1 MIAAGALNRRACQPR
16 FRTAIKKVP
25 QRLDFE
31 GLARII
37 PIVQCNNNGS
47 PTSYSK
53 ELTMYQ
59 TPEQLIALNKANL
72 ETVLRLAGVALDG
85 AERLIDLQLK
95 TAKSVLADGL
105 QNARAMTA
113 VRDFDQFAALKDS
126 VVQPT
131 FEKATAY
138 AKEVYDVATATQ
150 ADVSK
155 LVEEQ
160 VQEFNKQCISALDQ
174 MVKTAPAGSEVGI
187 AAMKSTLA
195 AVNTGFDN
203 FTKVAKQF
211 GEATQNN
218 IEVVANQTIEA
229 AKKAKKVA

>member
-1 MIAAGALNRRACQPR
+1 
-16 FRTAIKKVP
+16 
-25 QRLDFE
+25 
-31 GLARII
+31 
-37 PIVQCNNNGS
+37 
-47 PTSYSK
+47 
-53 ELTMYQ
+53 MYQ
-59 TPEQLIALNKANL
+59 TPEQLIAINKASVEAALRFAGAAL
-72 ETVLRLAGVALDG
+72 EG
-85 AERLIDLQLK
+85 AERLIGVQLK
-95 TAKSVLADGL
+95 TAKSALNDGL
-105 QNARAMTA
+105 QNARALTS
-113 VRDFDQFAALKDS
+113 VRDVDQLAALKDT

-138 AKEVYDVATATQ
+138 AKEVYDVASATQ
-150 ADVSK
+150 ADLSR

-160 VQEFNKQCISALDQ
+160 VSEFNRQMISALDQ
-174 MVKTAPAGSEVGI
+174 FVKTAPAGSEVGI

-195 AVNTGFDN
+195 AVNSGFDN

>member
-1 MIAAGALNRRACQPR
+1 
-16 FRTAIKKVP
+16 
-25 QRLDFE
+25 
-31 GLARII
+31 
-37 PIVQCNNNGS
+37 
-47 PTSYSK
+47 
-53 ELTMYQ
+53 MYQ

-72 ETVLRLAGVALDG
+72 ETALRLAGVALDG
-85 AERLIDLQLK
+85 AERLFDLQLK

-105 QNARAMTA
+105 QSARAFTT
-113 VRDFDQFAALKDS
+113 VRDFDQFAALKDT
-126 VVQPT
+126 VVQPS

-150 ADVSK
+150 ADLSK

-160 VQEFNKQCISALDQ
+160 VQEFNKQVISALDQ
-174 MVKTAPAGSEVGI
+174 IVKTAPAGSEVGI

-195 AVNTGFDN
+195 VVNTGFDN

-229 AKKAKKVA
+229 AKKAKKAA

>member
-1 MIAAGALNRRACQPR
+1 
-16 FRTAIKKVP
+16 VH
-25 QRLDFE
+25 
-31 GLARII
+31 
-37 PIVQCNNNGS
+37 CNNKSS
-47 PTSYSK
+47 PTSHSK

-72 ETVLRLAGVALDG
+72 ETALRLAGVALNG

-105 QNARAMTA
+105 QNARALTG
-113 VRDFDQFAALKDS
+113 VRDFDQFAALKDT

-150 ADVSK
+150 ADLSK

-160 VQEFNKQCISALDQ
+160 VQEFNRQAVSALDQ